1 MIEFRL
7 PSLGS
12 DMDEGQLV
20 EWRVRPGQAVKKG
33 DVVAVV
39 DTAKAAVDVEIWV
52 DGTVQRLLT
61 EPGQTIP
68 VGTVMATLLAPGEAA
83 PAAGE
88 APPPARK
95 GVAPAPAKPKRKVK
109 AKREEAVP
117 VPTRPP
123 APTTA
128 PSAPTLSPGTVVAV
142 ASVRAEARARITPAA
157 RRRAG
162 ELGVALAGLAGSGPE
177 GAVTLADVEQIGRAH
192 V

>member
-20 EWRVRPGQAVKKG
+20 EWRVRPGQAVRKG

-95 GVAPAPAKPKRKVK
+95 TAAAAPTKRKGM
-109 AKREEAVP
+109 AKREEGV
-117 VPTRPP
+117 P
-123 APTTA
+123 APARAPAAPTE
-128 PSAPTLSPGTVVAV
+128 PSAPMPSPGTAVAV
-142 ASVRAEARARITPAA
+142 VSARAEARARVTPAA

-162 ELGVALAGLAGSGPE
+162 THCIGSALR
-177 GAVTLADVEQIGRAH
+177 V
-192 V
+192 